1 MKIFLSLPMSG
12 RTDKEIRNQIDE
24 MERMIIESGLFEGE
38 EIEFVHN
45 LDNDVDPNGCL
56 DLKHEPLL
64 YLGEA
69 IRKMAFCD
77 AIALGKGWKTARG
90 CNTEYNTALRYG
102 ILTFTCCNVEDLKEL
117 KRIHRQFAE

>member
-1 MKIFLSLPMSG
+1 MSG
-12 RTDKEIRNQIDE
+12 RTDEEIRNQIDE
-24 MERMIIESGLFEGE
+24 MERIIIESGVFKGQ

-45 LDNDVDPNGCL
+45 LDNDIDPNGCL

-77 AIALGKGWKTARG
+77 AIVLGEGWNDSHG
-90 CNTEYNTALRYG
+90 CTIEYSVATLYG
-102 ILTFTCCNVEDLKEL
+102 LLSLDITTIEYLMEKAGSRNN
-117 KRIHRQFAE
+117 QPA